1 MQNWTLQEIKAAGV
15 DIEEIARAV
24 GCTVAHVYASIRD
37 ERTGPMA
44 LEVQREIKRRLAMG
58 EPSWHPSNHPSP

>member
-1 MQNWTLQEIKAAGV
+1 MNRKLRQIQAAGIE
-15 DIEEIARAV
+15 IEEIARAV

-58 EPSWHPSNHPSP
+58 EPSWHPAQGTQ